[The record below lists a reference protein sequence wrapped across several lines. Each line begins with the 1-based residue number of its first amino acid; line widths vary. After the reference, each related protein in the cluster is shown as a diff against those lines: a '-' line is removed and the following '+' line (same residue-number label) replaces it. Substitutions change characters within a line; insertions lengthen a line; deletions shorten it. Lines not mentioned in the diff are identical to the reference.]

1 MSGRGRM
8 TGIAAGERACAA
20 ACFALV
26 LPFAVFVTV
35 DGRVAP
41 IEYARLTGT
50 FISFAAMIAIGAVIC
65 FALLELAR
73 AGIGS
78 RWQASPAAAV
88 RAALAKRWR
97 EDRLFSLAWPVALF
111 LLLLPAF
118 NAYKQRILPAA
129 GFHFDPQLAALDRAL
144 LGTDPGAWLHAAI
157 GSPGVT
163 FFFDAIYHSWFMP
176 TTLGL
181 CFVGLCAGTRTRG
194 QYMLAYAAVW
204 ILLGAVCA
212 FLVPAAGPAF
222 YEVLVDPA
230 GAAPFRSVQSGLEA
244 AGGGQVYL
252 TSLGNQAYL
261 LQNLD
266 SPVLVVGAGISA
278 VPSVH
283 NAIAALFALASFR
296 AHRGLGVAMT
306 FYAALIWIGSVYLNW
321 HYAVDGAA
329 GIAGAVLIWIA
340 SGRIVDR
347 LIPAAERRTLRPAP
361 LPA

>member
-1 MSGRGRM
+1 MSGRGWM
-8 TGIAAGERACAA
+8 SGSAAGERACAA

-26 LPFAVFVTV
+26 LPFAAFVLL

-41 IEYARLTGT
+41 IEYAKLTGA
-50 FISFAAMIAIGAVIC
+50 FIGIAAMIAIGAVIF

-78 RWQASPAAAV
+78 GWQASPSAAV
-88 RAALAKRWR
+88 RAALARRWR

-111 LLLLPAF
+111 LLLVPAF

-129 GFHFDPQLAALDRAL
+129 GFHFDPQLAALDRML
-144 LGTDPGAWLHAAI
+144 LGTDPGPWLHGVI
-157 GSPGVT
+157 GSPAIT
-163 FFFDAIYHSWFMP
+163 LLLDAAYHSWFMP
-176 TTLGL
+176 TTLGICL
-181 CFVGLCAGTRTRG
+181 VGLCAGTRTRG

-212 FLVPAAGPAF
+212 FLLPAAGPAF
-222 YEVLVDPA
+222 YEALVDPA
-230 GAAPFRSVQSGLEA
+230 GAAPFRSVQRGLEA
-244 AGGGQVYL
+244 AGGGQAYL

-261 LQNLD
+261 LRNLD

-278 VPSVH
+278 IPSVH

-306 FYAALIWIGSVYLNW
+306 VYAALIWVGSVYLNW
-321 HYAVDGAA
+321 HYAVDGAV
-329 GIAGAVLIWIA
+329 GIAGAVLVWFA

-347 LIPAAERRTLRPAP
+347 LMSATERRALRPAP